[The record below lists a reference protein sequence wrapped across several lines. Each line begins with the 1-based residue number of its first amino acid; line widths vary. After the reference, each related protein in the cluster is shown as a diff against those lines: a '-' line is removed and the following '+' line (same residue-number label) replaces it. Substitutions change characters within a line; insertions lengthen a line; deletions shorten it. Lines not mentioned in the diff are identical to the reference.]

1 MSFYFSIVWI
11 VYVLSFLLPSVLTCM
26 VLSCRHEE
34 KVDPKKVM
42 VGGMPY
48 YVTEDDIH
56 EFFQD
61 CGTISE
67 LDCMIFP
74 DTGRFRGIAFI
85 TFRVSSLSRIVF
97 IVVQGFSHA
106 GYACDQVTEVIS
118 VRSPS
123 NS

>member
-1 MSFYFSIVWI
+1 M
-11 VYVLSFLLPSVLTCM
+11 
-26 VLSCRHEE
+26 
-34 KVDPKKVM
+34 DPKKVM

-85 TFRVSSLSRIVF
+85 TFRVSSLSCIIF
-97 IVVQGFSHA
+97 IILQVSIIHA
-106 GYACDQVTEVIS
+106 SYACDQVIEGIS
-118 VRSPS
+118 VRSLLKLI
-123 NS
+123 

>member
-1 MSFYFSIVWI
+1 M
-11 VYVLSFLLPSVLTCM
+11 
-26 VLSCRHEE
+26 
-34 KVDPKKVM
+34 DPKKVM

-85 TFRVSSLSRIVF
+85 TFRVSFLSRIV
-97 IVVQGFSHA
+97 ILLESII
-106 GYACDQVTEVIS
+106 YACDQVTE
-118 VRSPS
+118 S
-123 NS
+123 NLSARFQYLFHGCLKWLNL